1 MSGLNNPNSA
11 YSLTLLSH
19 QTGLSATI
27 STALVPVN
35 IGSAITVTK
44 NGLIRISLKGHVN
57 AGIGLIDY
65 TLTRASVVY
74 YFWEKQPTF
83 HTSTTLGA
91 SNAPYDSLF
100 ADGSVNDSIG
110 LVVASNLEDTFDYG
124 LTSGASSKPSS
135 LPVLVND
142 VIQFRASQLTA
153 GDIVYIDDL
162 VVMLQ

>member
-57 AGIGLIDY
+57 AGTGLIDY

-74 YFWEKQPTF
+74 YFWERQSAF
-83 HTSTTLGA
+83 HTSTTLGT
-91 SNAPYDSLF
+91 STAPYDSLF
-100 ADGSVNDSIG
+100 ADGSASDSIG